1 MRHVASS
8 VSFVEKR
15 APISLTSSGASRCS
29 YWPGL
34 SAAKSAPAPAPK
46 NFPLAAARQLL
57 AKQNSSSRSARG
69 ASLARFAAPQA
80 SMPPNNDR
88 HRNGDDP
95 KRWREKMAHL
105 CEMNQIGHVASVK
118 SVGKNLIV
126 RIASNANYKN
136 GEGAWIERT
145 HWNEHMI
152 FERQAGLLKW
162 ASDSLKPGDL
172 VHVRSTAFQTE
183 WEKDGETRY
192 GQTFAVN
199 ELTLLTAKADKKGKQ
214 EETAK
219 SRGARSR

>member
-1 MRHVASS
+1 
-8 VSFVEKR
+8 
-15 APISLTSSGASRCS
+15 
-29 YWPGL
+29 
-34 SAAKSAPAPAPK
+34 
-46 NFPLAAARQLL
+46 
-57 AKQNSSSRSARG
+57 
-69 ASLARFAAPQA
+69 
-80 SMPPNNDR
+80 
-88 HRNGDDP
+88 
-95 KRWREKMAHL
+95 MAHL

-136 GEGAWIERT
+136 GEGAWVERT

-219 SRGARSR
+219 SRGGRSR

>member
-1 MRHVASS
+1 
-8 VSFVEKR
+8 
-15 APISLTSSGASRCS
+15 
-29 YWPGL
+29 
-34 SAAKSAPAPAPK
+34 
-46 NFPLAAARQLL
+46 
-57 AKQNSSSRSARG
+57 
-69 ASLARFAAPQA
+69 
-80 SMPPNNDR
+80 
-88 HRNGDDP
+88 
-95 KRWREKMAHL
+95 MAHL

-118 SVGKNLIV
+118 NVGKNLIV

-136 GEGAWIERT
+136 GEGAWVERT

-199 ELTLLTAKADKKGKQ
+199 ELTLSDRESGQ
-214 EETAK
+214 EGEAGGNREVAGRTQPL
-219 SRGARSR
+219 RRLLEGAFRRPPHCRPTPCARYCNQSGRTSAGRAPRITQRSRPRSDGTSIAPERLDTSTRAL